1 MAKPVWTSGVASAR
15 NAGKSFQS
23 LLNVTCIKRCCSLCM
38 ALCLDCPA
46 GRMEADEVVAA
57 ILGLGGPSYRY
68 MLQILQIKIQIL

>member
-23 LLNVTCIKRCCSLCM
+23 LLHVTCIKRCCSLCM

-46 GRMEADEVVAA
+46 GRMETDEVVAA
-57 ILGLGGPSYRY
+57 ILGLGGPSYRLY
-68 MLQILQIKIQIL
+68 VSISSNIIQIL

>member
-23 LLNVTCIKRCCSLCM
+23 LLHVTCIKRCCSLCM

-68 MLQILQIKIQIL
+68 LLQILQIYHQIL